1 MKPALSVMVF
11 TVLSGAGLGALAIVA
26 LFDLAF
32 SIGAIEP
39 IAPAAV
45 VSLAAIVGLILV
57 IAGLCASVIHLANP
71 KNAWRAASRWRTSWL
86 SREAIVASSV
96 IIVAALYVVAIRGEA
111 HPVWRSLLALA
122 TIVLASATLYCTAM
136 IYASLKPIRQWYTP
150 RVPLNYLLLG
160 YASGA
165 LVAVA
170 VVRGH
175 EIAPTPLAA
184 VALAAFVLA
193 ALAKLDYWRFLHDP
207 SGSLTIEQ
215 AIGVQHGVAP
225 QPVPGRAPAPR
236 RSVMSARLLDAGHS
250 RHTFL
255 TDEFVYTERS
265 RIRTVLQAAMW
276 IAGVLVPV
284 LWLLFGLARWEGG
297 VLACVACMIGLLA
310 ERWLF
315 FADARHTV
323 RLYHGDRRT

>member
-32 SIGAIEP
+32 IIDAIEP
-39 IAPAAV
+39 IAPAAI

-86 SREAIVASSV
+86 SREAIAALAV
-96 IIVAALYVVAIRGEA
+96 IVVAALYVAAIYGEA
-111 HPVWRSLLALA
+111 NPLWRSLLALA
-122 TIVLASATLYCTAM
+122 TFVLASATLYCTAM
-136 IYASLKPIRQWYTP
+136 IYASLKPVRQWYTR

-175 EIAPTPLAA
+175 GIAATELAA
-184 VALAAFVLA
+184 VTLAAFALA

-225 QPVPGRAPAPR
+225 QSVPGRTPAPR

-265 RIRTVLQAAMW
+265 QIRTLLQAVMW
-276 IAGVLVPV
+276 IAGFLVPV
-284 LWLLFGLARWEGG
+284 LWLLVGLARWQGG